1 MVAIAIRDLEVCE
14 SMDRKALANVWGGTD
29 ANNVGYATNNRPAMG
44 VIQTQSA
51 YRTAILGVF
60 TRPGGRHER
69 MVQDVNLEVR
79 EVSGGIRFEA
89 VAY

>member
-14 SMDRKALANVWGGTD
+14 SMDRKALANVWGGL
-29 ANNVGYATNNRPAMG
+29 ANNVGYETNNRPAMG